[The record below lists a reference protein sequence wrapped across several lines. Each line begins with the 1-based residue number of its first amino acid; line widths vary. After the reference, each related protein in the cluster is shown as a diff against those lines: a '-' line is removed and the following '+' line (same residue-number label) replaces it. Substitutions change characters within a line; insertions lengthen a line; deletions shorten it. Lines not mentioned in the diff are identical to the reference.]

1 MGGAGAV
8 HLVVRFAW
16 KERRPEVMTPR
27 DPLDVVN
34 DLVRWSGDG
43 KVGDKEAWEESC
55 GSSQGTGM
63 KRDI

>member
-1 MGGAGAV
+1 M
-8 HLVVRFAW
+8 
-16 KERRPEVMTPR
+16 
-27 DPLDVVN
+27 VN

-63 KRDI
+63 KRDIWVPVFTVNIQHRRERQDDLAD